1 MKVLWFDTETT
12 GLDPVKNDIIQ
23 IAGIVE
29 IDGDVKE
36 EFNIKCQPINYDT
49 ISQDALKVHGISI
62 DQLKT
67 FQTSKDGKNEFLKIM
82 DKYVDKFN
90 KDDKF
95 TPAGQNVQ
103 FDVNM
108 LREWFI
114 KNGERFGSGS
124 YHNYHMIDTVTLART
139 MSYEKVFH
147 LENHKLETLA
157 KRYSIEIDA
166 HNALSDIRA
175 TREVYKSLINEF
187 TNFCKN
193 K

>member
-12 GLDPVKNDIIQ
+12 GLDPIKQDVIQ

-29 IDGDVKE
+29 IDGKVEE
-36 EFNIKCQPINYDT
+36 EFNIKCQPFDYNT
-49 ISQDALKVHGISI
+49 ISQDALDVHGISVEE
-62 DQLKT
+62 LKT
-67 FQTSKDGKNEFLKIM
+67 FQTSSDGKNEFTNIL
-82 DKYVDKFN
+82 DKYVNKFDKN
-90 KDDKF
+90 DKF

-108 LREWFI
+108 IREWFI
-114 KNGERFGSGS
+114 KNGERYGSGG

-139 MSYEKVFH
+139 MSYEKVFE
-147 LENHKLETLA
+147 LENHKLITLA
-157 KRYSIEIDA
+157 NRYNIEIDA
-166 HNALSDIRA
+166 HDALSDIRA

-187 TNFCKN
+187 TVFCKN